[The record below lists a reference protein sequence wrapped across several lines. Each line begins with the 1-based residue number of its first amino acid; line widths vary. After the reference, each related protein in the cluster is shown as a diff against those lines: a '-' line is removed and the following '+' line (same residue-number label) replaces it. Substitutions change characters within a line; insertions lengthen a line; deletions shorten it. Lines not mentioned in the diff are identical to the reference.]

1 MRMKMALLIFYIVG
15 LCCVQLFPLITSRVE
30 GRVFDKETDNPII
43 GASAYLISYEGPGK
57 TSFRTRETQTD
68 KNGKFVFDDVR
79 QGRYFVEIYKEG
91 YSTFCPLYLLNEDH
105 DQDKFQVFPI
115 SEGEVK
121 HLVIKMEKGGGL
133 KITIYKKDATG
144 LSVYPDCRIE
154 IGKYSQIQDGKT
166 SSRYSI
172 GQFETDENGICM
184 IDGLIPGEKYCLL
197 IMEEGFPFLRKDV
210 LIKRGEMIEESH
222 IFDFADITGISGK
235 ITFSKKSVELPVL
248 YATVALFDIN
258 SNVRITELYVTD
270 QSEYFIKNVIPGKYK
285 FHAIAVYDDD
295 SEVCKDIIVT
305 IESGK
310 TSQVDLDL

>member
-1 MRMKMALLIFYIVG
+1 MKMALLIFYIVG

-79 QGRYFVEIYKEG
+79 EGRYFVEIYKEG
-91 YSTFCPLYLLNEDH
+91 YSTFCPLYLLNEGH
-105 DQDKFQVFPI
+105 DQDKFHVFPI

-144 LSVYPDCRIE
+144 LSAYPDCGIE
-154 IGKYSQIQDGKT
+154 VGKYSRFLDERT
-166 SSRYSI
+166 SDLYAI
-172 GQFETDENGICM
+172 GQYKTDDKGICV
-184 IDGLIPGEKYCLL
+184 IDGLISEEKYY
-197 IMEEGFPFLRKDV
+197 IFIIEEEFPYFEKDV
-210 LIKRGEMIEESH
+210 LIKRDETIEVSH
-222 IFDFADITGISGK
+222 IFDYTDITGISGK

-248 YATVALFDIN
+248 YATVALFNID
-258 SNVRITELYVTD
+258 SNALIMELYITD
-270 QSEYFIKNVIPGKYK
+270 EPEYTIRSIEPGKYK

-295 SEVCKDIIVT
+295 SEICKNMIIT
-305 IESGK
+305 IESDK
-310 TSQVDLDL
+310 TLKVDLDL

>member
-1 MRMKMALLIFYIVG
+1 
-15 LCCVQLFPLITSRVE
+15 
-30 GRVFDKETDNPII
+30 
-43 GASAYLISYEGPGK
+43 
-57 TSFRTRETQTD
+57 
-68 KNGKFVFDDVR
+68 
-79 QGRYFVEIYKEG
+79 
-91 YSTFCPLYLLNEDH
+91 
-105 DQDKFQVFPI
+105 
-115 SEGEVK
+115 
-121 HLVIKMEKGGGL
+121 
-133 KITIYKKDATG
+133 
-144 LSVYPDCRIE
+144 
-154 IGKYSQIQDGKT
+154 
-166 SSRYSI
+166 
-172 GQFETDENGICM
+172 M

-270 QSEYFIKNVIPGKYK
+270 QSEYFIKSVIPGKYK